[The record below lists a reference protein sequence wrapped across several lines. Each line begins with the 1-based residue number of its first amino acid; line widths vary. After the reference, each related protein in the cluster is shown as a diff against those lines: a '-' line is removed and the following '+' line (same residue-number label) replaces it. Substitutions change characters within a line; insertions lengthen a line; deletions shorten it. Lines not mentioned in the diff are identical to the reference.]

1 MLIYLH
7 GTNGSGKTTLARA
20 VLRAAGGAG
29 VAVGWP
35 QAPGCHYTPAAGP
48 YRPRVALLGRYS
60 NACGGMDT
68 VRDFATGIDIARHLL
83 KERYN
88 VLIEG
93 LATPGI
99 ETCTKLHI
107 AARGH
112 ALFVTLDTPLEQCM
126 MNVLKRRKAA
136 GNVKPFNPANL
147 QKKWHGVQRWGPRLH
162 AAGLRTATWQ
172 YGVALP
178 RIVAALIM
186 EDTLQ

>member
-29 VAVGWP
+29 AAVL
-35 QAPGCHYTPAAGP
+35 QAPGCHYTPALGP
-48 YRPRVALLGRYS
+48 ANGPRVALLGRYS

-68 VRDFATGIDIARHLL
+68 VRDFATGIDIACTLHMNGW
-83 KERYN
+83 N
-88 VLIEG
+88 VMIEG

-99 ETCTKLHI
+99 ETCTRLHNS
-107 AARGH
+107 AKGR

-126 MNVLKRRKAA
+126 LNVLARRRVA
-136 GNVKPFNPANL
+136 GNVKTFNPANL
-147 QKKWHGVQRWGPRLH
+147 QKKWHGVQRWGPRLA

-178 RIVAALIM
+178 RIVAALLM
-186 EDTLQ
+186 EDIL